1 MIWWGNC
8 NSKKSVVRCLL
19 SVDFSYLCTHFL
31 KTQCHKDAKTQ
42 SALRLCDFMSRL
54 SVMTKV

>member
-42 SALRLCDFMSRL
+42 SALRLCDFMSQ
-54 SVMTKV
+54 